1 MHSKH
6 NFYDQRFGKWLN
18 KQGHTQ
24 THIPTHTP
32 RLPCWPGHL
41 SVRRH
46 EDTVDAVWR
55 DWPRS
60 RDSPEH
66 SNERLLAG
74 WTVAGKQAKQQTTPA
89 RNNSNRKKGLT
100 SVIISPTILSQFVNT
115 RKPEYVSA
123 ESRSAE
129 AITVFRRLLQGSALS
144 QLPVMGLLFE
154 WVLLH
159 IVFLTERRLTEK

>member
-6 NFYDQRFGKWLN
+6 NFYDQRFGKRLN
-18 KQGHTQ
+18 KHEHTQ

-32 RLPCWPGHL
+32 RLPRWPGHL
-41 SVRRH
+41 QLVQLSVQRH

-55 DWPRS
+55 DWRRS

-74 WTVAGKQAKQQTTPA
+74 GTVAGKQAKQQTTPA

-100 SVIISPTILSQFVNT
+100 SVIISPTILFQFVNT
-115 RKPEYVSA
+115 RKMNMYLWGAARLRP
-123 ESRSAE
+123 SRCLGDFYRDQRS
-129 AITVFRRLLQGSALS
+129 SSS
-144 QLPVMGLLFE
+144 Q
-154 WVLLH
+154 
-159 IVFLTERRLTEK
+159 